1 MVDYVGGNLDQ
12 GTPIDHIRVPHE
24 GPVVN
29 GARSGWGLSALGVR
43 GRAEVRGGADLDVDP
58 ALSPPSLRAT

>member
-24 GPVVN
+24 GPAVN
-29 GARSGWGLSALGVR
+29 GVGLDGGCQPWGAGAGLRLGE
-43 GRAEVRGGADLDVDP
+43 GL
-58 ALSPPSLRAT
+58 T